1 MRASRRIVFDW
12 QLVPFVVSAVIGA
25 FIAYNPPSAWIRF
38 ALIALGVVV
47 YLLFANL
54 PDAPDKRSTLKIV
67 LAVLPSIIAV
77 WFVLTNDWSRDTTG
91 KLSILHP
98 VLNVLASLRV
108 MPGVPQI
115 NPNVIGGAIA
125 ALLPLQVKALQGSRR
140 ADQVILIGLSLIGLV
155 LSETRGAWLALLIV
169 MSMWALWKF
178 ANQRMASQ
186 RKARIVWI
194 TFVLIGSV
202 IGLALIIVTPI
213 GLRLIGASGDR
224 PNIWRNSLD
233 LVSDYPIT
241 GFGLGDFEMTYSTYA
256 LLVHVGHTMHAHDLW
271 LNVWLEQGL
280 LGIMALAGLV
290 LNAIWPKPSSPWRM
304 AALAALA
311 VMLLHSLA
319 DDPFYGAGVAIP
331 LVFIPLGLLARPN
344 VEVPSSS
351 SRFQPAFIVWGP
363 AAIGLVVGL
372 ILPGGRAIFEANLGT
387 VAQTRAELS
396 VYHWPDTPIQDALRR
411 SGDVDLTAAIAHYR
425 AALALD
431 PANASA
437 NRRLGQI
444 ELSRGNYDSACTHLQ
459 TAYQVAPQQRA
470 TRQLLGECYALN
482 DSADRAVE
490 LWRTIDLGQS
500 QLDIRQWWYGEYLA
514 DHDRAAKLKQAIDA
528 LNNQWTIRSDGSTY
542 QVQSAP

>member
-1 MRASRRIVFDW
+1 MRTSRRIVFDW
-12 QLVPFVVSAVIGA
+12 QLVPFVVSAGIGA
-25 FIAYNPPSAWIRF
+25 FIAYNTPFAWIRF
-38 ALIALGVVV
+38 ALIAFGVVV

-67 LAVLPSIIAV
+67 LTVLPSIIAV
-77 WFVLTNDWSRDTTG
+77 WFVLTNDWSRDTG
-91 KLSILHP
+91 KLSILDP
-98 VLNVLASLRV
+98 VLNVLAALRIAS
-108 MPGVPQI
+108 GVPQI

-125 ALLPLQVKALQGSRR
+125 ALLPLQAATLRGRNNVARL
-140 ADQVILIGLSLIGLV
+140 ILIGLSLIGLV
-155 LSETRGAWLALLIV
+155 LSETRGAWLSLVIV
-169 MSMWALWKF
+169 TAMWALWKL
-178 ANQRMASQ
+178 ANRRIANQ

-194 TFVLIGSV
+194 TIVLIGGV
-202 IGLALIIVTPI
+202 IGLALIVVTPI
-213 GLRLIGASGDR
+213 GLRLIDASGDR
-224 PNIWRNSLD
+224 SNLWRNSLD
-233 LVSDYPIT
+233 LVSDYPLT
-241 GFGLGDFEMTYSTYA
+241 GFGLGDFEMTYSTYS
-256 LLVHVGHTMHAHDLW
+256 LLLHVGHTMHAHDLW

-280 LGIMALAGLV
+280 LGLVALAGLM
-290 LNAIWPKPSSPWRM
+290 LNAIRPKPSSPWRM

-319 DDPFYGAGVAIP
+319 DDPFYGYGGIAIP

-344 VEVPSSS
+344 VEGLSSS
-351 SRFQPAFIVWGP
+351 SRFQPAFIVWGL
-363 AAIGLVVGL
+363 AAIGLIVGL
-372 ILPGGRAIFEANLGT
+372 ILPGGRAILEANLGT

-411 SGDVDLTAAIAHYR
+411 SGGVDLTMAIAHYR

-444 ELSRGNYDSACTHLQ
+444 ELSQGEYDNARQHLQAAYDS
-459 TAYQVAPQQRA
+459 APQQRA

-514 DHDRAAKLKQAIDA
+514 LPDLAAKLKQAA
-528 LNNQWTIRSDGSTY
+528 GRLSSN
-542 QVQSAP
+542 